1 MFSRERWE
9 KRVGVARNEACGSS
23 GQGRLRRN
31 EKRWKINKIR
41 NEIGCHDGVVK
52 GIWALVKMSK
62 KFPAGGKGV
71 VEKKG
76 KPCLGSQ
83 CPIIN

>member
-62 KFPAGGKGV
+62 KFPARGKGV

-76 KPCLGSQ
+76 SPALGA
-83 CPIIN
+83 NVL